1 LKNFKIKVENNH
13 QVIENKIGALYA
25 SLNNHN
31 QASKKLF
38 GKTKMFILS
47 DFSHLKPQL
56 LAKIKGM

>member
-1 LKNFKIKVENNH
+1 M
-13 QVIENKIGALYA
+13 IENKIGALYA